1 MPVSLKY
8 VHELPWKA
16 ISQEYVEVNGE
27 KYIRSEIERWVDG
40 LIIRVYGTPAMFSKE
55 CKAKLLAAMDN
66 FGKVEEPE
74 RWKSTAV
81 WAKSSGVDAVGIYP
95 EFLLELRD
103 RLMKFEAKLEELS
116 KK

>member
-1 MPVSLKY
+1 MPITLKY

-16 ISQEYVEVNGE
+16 ISQEYVEINGE

-40 LIIRVYGTPAMFSKE
+40 LIIRVYRTPAMFSKE

-66 FGKVEEPE
+66 FGKAEESKD
-74 RWKSTAV
+74 WKAV
-81 WAKSSGVDAVGIYP
+81 KEKAE
-95 EFLLELRD
+95 EFSASHSRCLLELRAG
-103 RLMKFEAKLEELS
+103 LEKLEAKLEELS